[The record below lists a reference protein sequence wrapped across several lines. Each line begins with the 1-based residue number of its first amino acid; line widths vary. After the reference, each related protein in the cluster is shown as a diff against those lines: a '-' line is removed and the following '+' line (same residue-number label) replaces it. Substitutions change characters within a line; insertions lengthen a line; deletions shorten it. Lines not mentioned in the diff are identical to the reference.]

1 MLRLATNLQSY
12 RVNAIDGET
21 GHVKDA
27 YFDDENWVIRYLVI
41 DPEKWSARRSV
52 LISPVSVGR
61 VDTLEEM
68 LYLTISR
75 ASVQSSPDIDTDSPV
90 SRHSEAQLLG
100 HYGYRPY
107 WDGMGIWGDGMYPDA
122 MAPGYS
128 AKEGRQVER
137 DSELEAH
144 QRNGKSGP
152 RDVLPQLRS
161 WNDVVG
167 YDIRAVDGDIGYISD
182 FLVDDK
188 GWVIR
193 YLVIETSK
201 WWGGRTALVSPR
213 WISDVR
219 WSDRA
224 VCVDLSR
231 ASIES
236 APPYDSAFECRR
248 DHERTLYR
256 HFHRTGYWAGSTAL
270 QNEA

>member
-27 YFDDENWVIRYLVI
+27 YFDAENWVIRYLVI
-41 DPEKWSARRSV
+41 DPEKWSASRSV

-75 ASVQSSPDIDTDSPV
+75 ARVQRSPEIDTDSPV

-100 HYGYRPY
+100 HYGYRTY
-107 WDGMGIWGDGMYPDA
+107 RDGIGIVGAGTCPDVMVPGD
-122 MAPGYS
+122 S
-128 AKEGRQVER
+128 ATEGRQVEHNG
-137 DSELEAH
+137 ELEAH
-144 QRNGKSGP
+144 QRDGKSGP
-152 RDVLPQLRS
+152 RDVHPQLRS

-167 YDIRAVDGDIGYISD
+167 YDIRAVDGNVGYVAD

-188 GWVIR
+188 DWVIR

-236 APPYDSAFECRR
+236 APPYDAAFECRR

-256 HFHRTGYWAGSTAL
+256 HFHRTGYWAGSTAS